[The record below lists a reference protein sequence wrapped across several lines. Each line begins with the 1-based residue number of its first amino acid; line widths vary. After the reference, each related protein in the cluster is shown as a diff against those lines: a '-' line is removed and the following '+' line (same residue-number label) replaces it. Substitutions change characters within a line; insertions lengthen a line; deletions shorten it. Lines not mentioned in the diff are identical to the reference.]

1 MAQTLIV
8 NMLVLHG
15 PTRLSISSLGI
26 AKLITFGDGP
36 NILSSLNKVENS
48 AKDIG

>member
-15 PTRLSISSLGI
+15 RTRLNISSLGI

-36 NILSSLNKVENS
+36 SIISSLNKVEIS
-48 AKDIG
+48 AKDNG